1 METLAARSGHASQR
15 RSSARLRSVQACAVI
30 YVRHLDSMRSFY
42 RECFGLEPAET
53 AEDYSVLE
61 SAAWVLSLVVI
72 PDTIASAFPEEFPP
86 SRREETP
93 IKLAFQVQDIEILR
107 PVMAALGGRLDPAD
121 TQWNFRGRRHCDG
134 VDPEGNV
141 LQITEPLP

>member
-1 METLAARSGHASQR
+1 VRAS
-15 RSSARLRSVQACAVI
+15 AVI

-53 AEDYSVLE
+53 DYCILE
-61 SAAWVLSLVVI
+61 SEAWVLSLVVI
-72 PDTIASAFPEEFPP
+72 PDAIASAFPEEFPVA
-86 SRREETP
+86 RREETP
-93 IKLAFQVQDIEILR
+93 IKLAFQVQSIEILR

-121 TQWNFRGRRHCDG
+121 SQWNFRGLRHCDG

-141 LQITEPLP
+141 VQITEPLP